1 LPTDGHRWEITIPA
15 LSGVHGKNVITDP
28 QARKLM
34 TKEMLDWLNYG
45 RPEKE
50 LGFFNREQELS
61 YRKQIARQLRTH
73 YVESIYR
80 PKYYMDLEI

>member
-1 LPTDGHRWEITIPA
+1 
-15 LSGVHGKNVITDP
+15 
-28 QARKLM
+28 M

-50 LGFFNREQELS
+50 LGFFDREQELS
-61 YRKQIARQLRTH
+61 YRKQIARRLRTH

-80 PKYYMDLEI
+80 PKYYTDLEI